1 MEPEIGSR
9 SRAPSLRLDGQ
20 VAVVTGAGRGI
31 GGGCAIALAEA
42 GADVTLMARSRSELE
57 ETAREVGAIG
67 QNVQPIVCD
76 VTDSRQVE
84 EVVGFLEEVDI
95 LVNNAGTNVP
105 EPFLEVSEK
114 SLDEMLAV
122 NVKGVFLVAQAA
134 ARNMVERGESGSIVN
149 ISSQMGHVGAPRRTV
164 YCATKHAVEGLTK
177 AMAVELAPHNVRV
190 NSVAPTFVETPMT
203 KPFLEN
209 ETFRVDTLSR
219 IPLGR
224 LGRVEDVT
232 GAVLFLASPAAGLIT
247 GASLL
252 VDGGWTAQ

>member
-1 MEPEIGSR
+1 M
-9 SRAPSLRLDGQ
+9 
-20 VAVVTGAGRGI
+20 TGAGRGI
-31 GGGCAIALAEA
+31 GRGCAIALAEA
-42 GADVTLMARSRSELE
+42 GADLMLMARSHSELE
-57 ETAREVGAIG
+57 ETAHEVRTRG
-67 QNVQPIVCD
+67 QSVQPTVCD

-84 EVVGFLEEVDI
+84 EAMDLLEQIDI

-105 EPFLEVSEK
+105 EPFLEVSEEN
-114 SLDEMLAV
+114 LDKMLAV

-134 ARNMVERGESGSIVN
+134 ARRMVERDDESGSIIN

-164 YCATKHAVEGLTK
+164 YCATKHALEGLTK

-203 KPFLEN
+203 KPFLEDGA
-209 ETFRVDTLSR
+209 FREDTLSR

-224 LGRVEDVT
+224 LGRVEDVA
-232 GAVLFLASPAAGLIT
+232 GAVVFLASPAAGLIT
-247 GASLL
+247 GVSLL

>member
-1 MEPEIGSR
+1 MQS
-9 SRAPSLRLDGQ
+9 A
-20 VAVVTGAGRGI
+20 
-31 GGGCAIALAEA
+31 
-42 GADVTLMARSRSELE
+42 
-57 ETAREVGAIG
+57 
-67 QNVQPIVCD
+67 VCD
-76 VTDSRQVE
+76 VTDSRQVGE
-84 EVVGFLEEVDI
+84 AVDFLEQVDI

-105 EPFLEVSEK
+105 EPFLEVSEDN
-114 SLDEMLAV
+114 LDRMLAV

-134 ARNMVERGESGSIVN
+134 ARRMVERGEGGSIIN

-177 AMAVELAPHNVRV
+177 AMAVELAPHKVRV

-203 KPFLEN
+203 KPLLED
-209 ETFRVDTLSR
+209 ETLREDTLSR